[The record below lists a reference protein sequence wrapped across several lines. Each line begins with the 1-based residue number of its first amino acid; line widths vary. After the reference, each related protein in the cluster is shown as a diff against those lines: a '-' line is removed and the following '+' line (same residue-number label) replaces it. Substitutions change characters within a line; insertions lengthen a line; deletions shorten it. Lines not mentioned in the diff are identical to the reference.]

1 MKFSLL
7 LRSAVKHQTHH
18 FHTHPGSSS
27 TNTLLKDYVKTK
39 ATQKALLLFRN
50 LWSKKNKAIDSFSLL
65 FVLKSCTIRS
75 SAGTAMGEGK
85 QFHGLIVN
93 LGFQNIIF
101 LQSAM
106 INMYSAYG
114 SLDDAQ
120 QMFDEIVAKNV
131 VCWTSLISAYVDNG
145 KPSKALKLFRQMQME
160 TVEPDQVTVTVALS
174 ACADLGALEMGE
186 WTHTYV
192 RRQGFDIDLSLNN
205 ALINM
210 YAKCGNVKMARRIFD
225 RIKVKDVTTWTSMIV
240 GHAVHGQAVEALEL
254 FREMTAADDSNSK
267 KSVIRPNDITFVGV
281 LIACSRGGLVEQGLY
296 HFQSM
301 RNKYKLKPRISHCG
315 CIVDLLCRA
324 GFVQKAYDFVID
336 MPIKPN
342 AVIWRTLLGAC
353 SLQHNTKL
361 AENARHRLLELEPDY
376 AGDDVTISNTYAA
389 AGMWDEKMTAR
400 DRVKQR
406 RIPGCSSIEVDCE
419 VHEFVVQDKK
429 HPKCNAI
436 YEILECMMKN
446 MKNHGYG
453 HA

>member
-1 MKFSLL
+1 
-7 LRSAVKHQTHH
+7 
-18 FHTHPGSSS
+18 
-27 TNTLLKDYVKTK
+27 
-39 ATQKALLLFRN
+39 
-50 LWSKKNKAIDSFSLL
+50 
-65 FVLKSCTIRS
+65 
-75 SAGTAMGEGK
+75 MGEGK

-93 LGFQNIIF
+93 LGFQNVIF

-131 VCWTSLISAYVDNG
+131 VCWTPLISA
-145 KPSKALKLFRQMQME
+145 FME

-186 WTHTYV
+186 WIHTYV
-192 RRQGFDIDLSLNN
+192 RRQGFDVDLSLNN

-210 YAKCGNVKMARRIFD
+210 YSKCGNVLMARRIFD
-225 RIKVKDVTTWTSMIV
+225 RIKVKDVTTWRPMIV

-254 FREMTAADDSNSK
+254 FKEMTAADDTNSK
-267 KSVIRPNDITFVGV
+267 KTVIRPNEITFVRV
-281 LIACSRGGLVEQGLY
+281 LIACSRGGLIEECLY

-301 RNKYKLKPRISHCG
+301 RSKYKLKPRISHCG

-324 GFVQKAYDFVID
+324 GF
-336 MPIKPN
+336 PN

-361 AENARHRLLELEPDY
+361 AENVRRRLLELEPDY
-376 AGDDVTISNTYAA
+376 VGDDVTISNTYAA
-389 AGMWDEKMTAR
+389 AGMWDEKMASR
-400 DRVKQR
+400 DRVNQR
-406 RIPGCSSIEVDCE
+406 RNPGCSSIEVDCE

-436 YEILECMMKN
+436 YEVLECIMKN
-446 MKNHGYG
+446 MKNDGYG